1 MRRDVKGAYWRANL
15 RYIALLLGVC
25 SAASFGAG
33 VLFADALDAVTL
45 AGFPL
50 GFWAATPGTI
60 LAFVALVFAYVRLMN
75 GLDRRFGVYEE

>member
-15 RYIALLLGVC
+15 RYIALLLGVSC
-25 SAASFGAG
+25 AASFGSG
-33 VLFADALDAVTL
+33 ILVADALDAVAL

-50 GFWAATPGTI
+50 GFWAATQGSI

-75 GLDRRFGVYEE
+75 GLDRRFDVYEE